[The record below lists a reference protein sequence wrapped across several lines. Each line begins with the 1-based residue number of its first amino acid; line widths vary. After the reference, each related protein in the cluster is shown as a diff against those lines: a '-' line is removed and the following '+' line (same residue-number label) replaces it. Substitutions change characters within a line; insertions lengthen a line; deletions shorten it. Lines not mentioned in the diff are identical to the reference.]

1 MPAHR
6 RPARRGGQ
14 CQPLAVERQSGAA
27 IRVDTADT
35 GSGARQA
42 SRFPAQVVP
51 TAAGAGRF
59 AALRGGAGQAASRDA
74 HPRLDHRAAL
84 CQQDRLAPVRPRS
97 TAAFGAGPLYG
108 RTQARPVDRQGVL
121 RYRFAYAASA
131 GGVRR
136 RSASEIRND
145 RKPLRKGRIRGL
157 VQRRQVAHPHPPAA
171 HSCRPS
177 TASIRPKSSCARY
190 KRSVGDTR
198 KGSRRPTERSGRNRP
213 PYPET
218 YNFGLFR

>member
-1 MPAHR
+1 MPASR
-6 RPARRGGQ
+6 CRASVGRGNT
-14 CQPLAVERQSGAA
+14 SGHGRYWIWRATSKPTSCA
-27 IRVDTADT
+27 GR
-35 GSGARQA
+35 S
-42 SRFPAQVVP
+42 

-59 AALRGGAGQAASRDA
+59 AALRGGAGQAASRMHIRA
-74 HPRLDHRAAL
+74 SITALRYANKTGSRLF
-84 CQQDRLAPVRPRS
+84 VPRS

-145 RKPLRKGRIRGL
+145 RKPLRKDRIRGL

-171 HSCRPS
+171 PFGPLP
-177 TASIRPKSSCARY
+177 A
-190 KRSVGDTR
+190 KRVCSLPRIHAG
-198 KGSRRPTERSGRNRP
+198 RRPRLFGQNRP
-213 PYPET
+213 AQ
-218 YNFGLFR
+218 R